1 MSFQRSKIT
10 QELEGSIENYINKLK
25 KVEEE
30 AAKFGELVQLEQ
42 KNEDLVSEIVE
53 KDEKINNLTNVLT
66 NTVSKRFRFYTK
78 TSIRIFQ
85 ESMLYD
91 LQKSVKSEEDKM
103 VQKIHDLETRL
114 AVAAQGSG
122 DNSQVVTCNP
132 LTSYI
137 ALYNN

>member
-1 MSFQRSKIT
+1 
-10 QELEGSIENYINKLK
+10 
-25 KVEEE
+25 
-30 AAKFGELVQLEQ
+30 
-42 KNEDLVSEIVE
+42 
-53 KDEKINNLTNVLT
+53 
-66 NTVSKRFRFYTK
+66 
-78 TSIRIFQ
+78 
-85 ESMLYD
+85 MLYD